1 MRRKSITSEMMK
13 NFIAESLLLLLE
25 ERSFEEITVGD
36 IVQKAGVNRSTYY
49 RHFEKKED
57 IILHFLDCLSKD
69 ILAWDEEQKPD
80 FKEHL
85 INVYQHY
92 YHHKEQMMSIYK
104 NGLSFLFL
112 DVLKKN
118 LGANKAESGN
128 LDMQYNIAFHI
139 GGTFNH
145 FLFWLSRDMIDTPE
159 EMADHTL
166 AVLPEDLISY
176 IWTAE
181 KKKALQSS
189 DTL

>member
-13 NFIAESLLLLLE
+13 SFIAESLLILLE
-25 ERSFEEITVGD
+25 QRPFDEITVSE

-57 IILHFLDCLSKD
+57 IILYFLDGLSED
-69 ILAWDEEQKPD
+69 ILEWDKEQKPD

-85 INVYQHY
+85 IHMYKHY
-92 YHHKEQMMSIYK
+92 YNHKEQMLTIYK
-104 NGLSFLFL
+104 NDLSFLFL

-118 LGANKAESGN
+118 LNANEVEGRA

-145 FLFWLSRDMIDTPE
+145 FLLWLSRDMADTPE
-159 EMADHTL
+159 EMAEHTL
-166 AVLPEDLISY
+166 AVLPEDLIEHMWNATKRKVIY
-176 IWTAE
+176 
-181 KKKALQSS
+181 K
-189 DTL
+189 